1 MLATYPNPAVDG
13 EAILRIFSAN
23 ALLQPPYTI
32 TLPVDHHPVK
42 FEIDTGSAV
51 TLINEA
57 SLQKIPSL
65 LPASS
70 TFRIYTG
77 QNVEGR
83 GVFTAEVEHDGELHY
98 LPVHVM
104 RGSQQPNLLGQDWIK
119 YVPSVLSY
127 VHQDLFRDDSA
138 THYRGPPV
146 KFQFQSDFRPRF
158 FKART
163 VPYAV
168 APKVEEEL
176 DRLQKANS
184 IEPVQYSEWAAPI
197 VPVLKSDGSVRICGD
212 YKLTINSATKL
223 NPYPPPRIEDLL
235 DNLSAE
241 ERTKIGEVIRSQGDN
256 STAWMY
262 EQPKK
267 NAEDFL
273 LGKAVKSL
281 EELAEISR
289 DEAEETPA
297 QRLARLDMQA
307 KYREDPLNL
316 MRQHE
321 LDKRNALLQNT
332 AKMKKLQRL
341 IEKQKRQQ
349 KKRDHRRNRKNKSK
363 HSARHHH
370 RESNGD
376 SRSSSASSDSEDDA
390 ILDKFISLIQQQE
403 PGVDSSGLDSLQRH
417 MEKKNEERSSKKK
430 KKKKSKEHVTK
441 KKHKHKHHDREKHS
455 HNRSQSPKVKE
466 EEKKILRP
474 DSPARRS
481 SPPPPPF
488 HRLPP
493 STTKRRPSPAPR
505 RSREEMAALRAQ
517 MAADAKE
524 RERERV
530 ERYQRH
536 QTEAKQ
542 QEDSELASRNTHG
555 ASFLKGLTL
564 AHVATSSVEEGV
576 QRKANSRQR
585 GGMEENFLRH

>member
-1 MLATYPNPAVDG
+1 MSGT
-13 EAILRIFSAN
+13 
-23 ALLQPPYTI
+23 
-32 TLPVDHHPVK
+32 
-42 FEIDTGSAV
+42 
-51 TLINEA
+51 
-57 SLQKIPSL
+57 
-65 LPASS
+65 
-70 TFRIYTG
+70 
-77 QNVEGR
+77 
-83 GVFTAEVEHDGELHY
+83 
-98 LPVHVM
+98 
-104 RGSQQPNLLGQDWIK
+104 QD
-119 YVPSVLSY
+119 
-127 VHQDLFRDDSA
+127 R
-138 THYRGPPV
+138 
-146 KFQFQSDFRPRF
+146 
-158 FKART
+158 
-163 VPYAV
+163 
-168 APKVEEEL
+168 
-176 DRLQKANS
+176 
-184 IEPVQYSEWAAPI
+184 
-197 VPVLKSDGSVRICGD
+197 
-212 YKLTINSATKL
+212 
-223 NPYPPPRIEDLL
+223 L

-241 ERTKIGEVIRSQGDN
+241 ERAKIGEVIRSQGDN

-307 KYREDPLNL
+307 KFREDPLNL

-349 KKRDHRRNRKNKSK
+349 KKRDHRRNRKKKSK

-370 RESNGD
+370 RESNDD
-376 SRSSSASSDSEDDA
+376 SCSSSSDSEDDA

-417 MEKKNEERSSKKK
+417 VEKKKEERPSK

-441 KKHKHKHHDREKHS
+441 KKHKHHDREKHS

-474 DSPARRS
+474 DPPARRS
-481 SPPPPPF
+481 SPPPI

-542 QEDSELASRNTHG
+542 QEASELASRNTHG

-576 QRKANSRQR
+576 QRKASSRQR

>member
-1 MLATYPNPAVDG
+1 
-13 EAILRIFSAN
+13 
-23 ALLQPPYTI
+23 
-32 TLPVDHHPVK
+32 
-42 FEIDTGSAV
+42 
-51 TLINEA
+51 
-57 SLQKIPSL
+57 
-65 LPASS
+65 
-70 TFRIYTG
+70 
-77 QNVEGR
+77 
-83 GVFTAEVEHDGELHY
+83 
-98 LPVHVM
+98 
-104 RGSQQPNLLGQDWIK
+104 
-119 YVPSVLSY
+119 
-127 VHQDLFRDDSA
+127 
-138 THYRGPPV
+138 
-146 KFQFQSDFRPRF
+146 
-158 FKART
+158 
-163 VPYAV
+163 
-168 APKVEEEL
+168 
-176 DRLQKANS
+176 
-184 IEPVQYSEWAAPI
+184 
-197 VPVLKSDGSVRICGD
+197 
-212 YKLTINSATKL
+212 
-223 NPYPPPRIEDLL
+223 
-235 DNLSAE
+235 
-241 ERTKIGEVIRSQGDN
+241 
-256 STAWMY
+256 MY

-307 KYREDPLNL
+307 KFREDPLNL

-349 KKRDHRRNRKNKSK
+349 KKRDHRRNRKKKSK

-370 RESNGD
+370 RESNDD
-376 SRSSSASSDSEDDA
+376 SCSSSSSDSEDDA

-417 MEKKNEERSSKKK
+417 VEKKKEEKPSK

-466 EEKKILRP
+466 EEEKKKILRP
-474 DSPARRS
+474 DPPARRS
-481 SPPPPPF
+481 SPPPI
-488 HRLPP
+488 HGLPP

-542 QEDSELASRNTHG
+542 QEASELASRNTHG

-576 QRKANSRQR
+576 QRKASSRQR